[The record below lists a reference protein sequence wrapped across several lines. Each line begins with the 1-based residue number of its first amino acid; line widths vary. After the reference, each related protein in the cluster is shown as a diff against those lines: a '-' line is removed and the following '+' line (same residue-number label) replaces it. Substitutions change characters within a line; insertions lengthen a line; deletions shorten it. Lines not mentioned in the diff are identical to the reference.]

1 VSHPAL
7 RLDDTVH
14 QRVRLGILAVLEEAK
29 RADFSFLRDA
39 LDLSDGNLSRHV
51 QVLEEAG
58 LVRVEKGFEGRR
70 PRTWI
75 SATRAGRA
83 ALEEELSALRD
94 LISRVDGGR

>member
-1 VSHPAL
+1 VTHPAL

-14 QRVRLGILAVLEEAK
+14 QRVRLGILAVLQEAK
-29 RADFSFLRDA
+29 RADFTYLRDA
-39 LDLSDGNLSRHV
+39 LGLSDGNLSRHV

-58 LVRVEKGFEGRR
+58 LVKVEKGFEGRR

-83 ALEEELSALRD
+83 ALDVELRALRD
-94 LISRVDGGR
+94 LISRVDGGS